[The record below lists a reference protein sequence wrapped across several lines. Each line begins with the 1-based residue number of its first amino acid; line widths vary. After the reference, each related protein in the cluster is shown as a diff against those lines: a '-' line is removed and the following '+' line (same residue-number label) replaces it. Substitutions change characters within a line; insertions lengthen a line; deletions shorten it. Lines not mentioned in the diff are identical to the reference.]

1 MPLACGRHQGVLPYL
16 SSPVDLGTKLQE
28 QSHDVDVIAI
38 GCLEQRTPKIDVR
51 ASFQNEPCRVEIGA
65 LSTMCSAPR
74 RARGHQHGVA
84 KVPPG
89 VNIGSVSN
97 ERNRYLEVA
106 FITRLMQRRPARI

>member
-1 MPLACGRHQGVLPYL
+1 M
-16 SSPVDLGTKLQE
+16 KLQE

-38 GCLEQRTPKIDVR
+38 GCSEQRTPKIDVR
-51 ASFQNEPCRVEIGA
+51 ASFQNESRRVEIGA

-74 RARGHQHGVA
+74 RAHSHQHGLA

-97 ERNRYLEVA
+97 EQSRNLNVA
-106 FITRLMQRRPARI
+106 VLTRFMQRRPAGI